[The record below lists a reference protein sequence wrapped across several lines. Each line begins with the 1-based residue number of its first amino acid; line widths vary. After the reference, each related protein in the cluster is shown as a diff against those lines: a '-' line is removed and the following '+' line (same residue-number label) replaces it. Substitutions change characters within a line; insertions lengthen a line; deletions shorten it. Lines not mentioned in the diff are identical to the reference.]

1 MIIQVTET
9 ERDSRLDAVIAMHCS
24 DISRAQIKKLI
35 DNGEVQL
42 NGSVCPKPG
51 RKCQIGDRI
60 EIVLPEPADTGI
72 PAPQAGIPFDIVYE
86 DAHLFVIDKPAG
98 LVVHPGA
105 GHLDH
110 TLVNA
115 LLAIDPHI
123 AEIGDPERPGIV
135 HRIDAETSGLLIVAR
150 TPKAHEMLTQM
161 FAKHDV
167 YRIYRAIC
175 YAPHLPQNGRF
186 DTPYGR
192 HPTQRIKYSS
202 RFDAPKRAITDYCVI
217 DRNAQGFALVTCRLE
232 TGRTHQVR
240 VHLSEHHAPILAD
253 PLYASGPAANHKAIH
268 RLALHAQRLMF
279 NHPITGEPCDFNAPY
294 PADFLAAL
302 EKLHL
307 TTDQTNFGVLLLKS
321 QS

>member
-9 ERDSRLDAVIAMHCS
+9 DCGMRLDAVIASNCGE
-24 DISRAQIKKLI
+24 ISRAQIKKLI
-35 DNGEVQL
+35 ESGDVQL
-42 NGSVCPKPG
+42 NGTVCTKPG
-51 RKCQIGDRI
+51 RKCQAGDQIDI
-60 EIVLPEPADTGI
+60 ELPEPVNSEV
-72 PAPQAGIPFDIVYE
+72 PLPQSDIHFDIVYRDE
-86 DAHLFVIDKPAG
+86 DLFVIDKPAG

-123 AEIGDPERPGIV
+123 AEIGDPQRPGIV
-135 HRIDAETSGLLIVAR
+135 HRIDAETSGLLLVAR
-150 TPKAHEMLTQM
+150 SQRAYETLTQM

-175 YAPHLPQNGRF
+175 HAPHLPQSGRF

-192 HPTQRIKYSS
+192 HPTQRVKYSS

-279 NHPITGEPCDFNAPY
+279 THPITGEPCDFNAPY

-307 TTDQTNFGVLLLKS
+307 TTDQTNFGNLGNL
-321 QS
+321 